1 MRIVICLLALMT
13 LFVATPIHAGVIAQ
27 RTVIYDE
34 VATELTVAPPATI
47 QPTTRD
53 LWLTLSDLTRATKF
67 VLKPQGVCRDEL
79 CFPIPKARK
88 GAFLTVQRNGG
99 KSTTWFNLSEFAR
112 LVKQPEAIDEEQAIW
127 YYGPR
132 QSVQNS
138 HTASFVAPDFRLAD
152 MKGVQHSL
160 RSFRGKKVL
169 LLTWASW

>member
-1 MRIVICLLALMT
+1 MRIMICLLA
-13 LFVATPIHAGVIAQ
+13 VALLAVVAPIQAGVNKP

-34 VATELTVAPPATI
+34 VVTELTVAPPATI
-47 QPTTRD
+47 PPASRD

-79 CFPIPKARK
+79 CFPIPKARRT
-88 GAFLTVQRNGG
+88 AFLSVQKDGRR
-99 KSTTWFNLSEFAR
+99 STTWFNLSEFAR

-138 HTASFVAPDFRLAD
+138 HTSSFVAPDFTLAD

-160 RSFRGKKVL
+160 RSYRGKKVL

>member
-1 MRIVICLLALMT
+1 MRIIICLLAFALLAVVVPT
-13 LFVATPIHAGVIAQ
+13 EAGVNNQ
-27 RTVIYDE
+27 RTVIYDG

-67 VLKPQGVCRDEL
+67 VLKPQGVCRGEL

-88 GAFLTVQRNGG
+88 TAFLSVERTGRR
-99 KSTTWFNLSEFAR
+99 STTWFNLSEFAR
-112 LVKQPEAIDEEQAIW
+112 LVNQPEAIDEELAIW

-132 QSVQNS
+132 RSVQNA
-138 HTASFVAPDFRLAD
+138 HTASFVAPDFTLAD